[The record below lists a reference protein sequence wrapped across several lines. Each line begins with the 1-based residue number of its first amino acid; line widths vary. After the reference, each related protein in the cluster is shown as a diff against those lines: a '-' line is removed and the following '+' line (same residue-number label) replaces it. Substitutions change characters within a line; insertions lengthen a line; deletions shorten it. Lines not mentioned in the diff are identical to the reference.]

1 VRIRLSESAC
11 WDLLVRM
18 FPNGLD
24 DPEIVEQLSR
34 RGAGEQSSD
43 ECADLLGC
51 CLWDVFSNSQEVF
64 TTEGAVVNLGSFR
77 SSAVFIADFRSR
89 LRSNDSHP
97 RASDYLDF
105 YMGTFRLADEVD
117 LGPAYDLIFSRMR
130 SVELDWRYVHP
141 RLYVMDL
148 GELRDEVGA
157 PEAYDP
163 SEAIARQLERQ
174 QRETELA
181 ELRTSFDEAYRD
193 SVEEARAGPPPATV
207 QSYLRI
213 YGRMPAGWPPSLDG

>member
-1 VRIRLSESAC
+1 MRLSESAC
-11 WDLLVRM
+11 WDLFTRM

-34 RGAGEQSSD
+34 RAAGGQSSD

-51 CLWDVFSNSQEVF
+51 CLWDVFSNSHEVF

-77 SSAVFIADFRSR
+77 ASAGFIADFRSR
-89 LRSNDSHP
+89 RRSNDSHP
-97 RASDYLDF
+97 RAWDYLDF
-105 YMGTFRLADEVD
+105 YMGSFRLAVEVD
-117 LGPAYDLIFSRMR
+117 PGPVYDLIFSRMR
-130 SVELDWRYVHP
+130 RLELDWRYVHP

-148 GELRDEVGA
+148 GELRDEAEA

-163 SEAIARQLERQ
+163 SETVRRQLERQ
-174 QRETELA
+174 QREAELA
-181 ELRTSFDEAYRD
+181 ELRASFDEAYRD

-207 QSYLRI
+207 QSYHRI
-213 YGRMPAGWPPSLDG
+213 YGRMPAGWPPT